1 MSKKWQALI
10 LMIMCLILTYAICI
24 QLKTV
29 NSIGTTIS
37 VNLAERELRDQVLKM
52 KEKYDNMYS
61 ELEKVKQQLEIER
74 KNVSENNEELKS
86 LEKQIKEAN
95 VFLGTT
101 QVKGSG
107 IEITLTDGIETNLTI
122 DPSSLLVHDRT
133 LLKVINELKNAGAEA
148 ISVNGERIV
157 SVTSIMCDGNVIVVN
172 GNKISSP
179 FVIKAIGLPEQ
190 LATLKRAGGILNVT
204 KGINIEFKKVN
215 SVSIPKYTGI
225 INFKYAKSI
234 N

>member
-1 MSKKWQALI
+1 MNKKWQAVI

-29 NSIGTTIS
+29 NNIGTTVS
-37 VNLAERELRDQVLKM
+37 TSSTERELKDQILKM
-52 KEKYDNMYS
+52 KEKYDNKYI
-61 ELEKVKQQLEIER
+61 ELEKAQQQLENER
-74 KNVSENNEELKS
+74 KSISENNEELMN
-86 LEKQIKEAN
+86 LEKQIKDAN
-95 VFLGTT
+95 IFLGTT
-101 QVKGSG
+101 EVKGTG
-107 IEITLTDGIETNLTI
+107 VEIILTDGTETSLTL

-148 ISVNGERIV
+148 ISINGERIV

-190 LATLKRAGGILNVT
+190 LATLKRAGGIFSVT
-204 KGINIEFKKVN
+204 KGINIDFKKVN

-225 INFKYAKSI
+225 INFKYAKSVS
-234 N
+234 